1 MKLLVS
7 VLPRR
12 LTEAPLSPKNN
23 RYILVKVRQSMYII
37 GPQGLYSVMDMRR
50 FHLKPSV
57 EVILLIKIQ

>member
-23 RYILVKVRQSMYII
+23 RYLLVKVRQSMNII
-37 GPQGLYSVMDMRR
+37 GLQGLHSVMDMRR
-50 FHLKPSV
+50 FHLKPS
-57 EVILLIKIQ
+57 EVILLNKIQ